1 MAGQGNHLMTRKAH
15 ETPKLSSASVWWP
28 WVDLIAEPQ
37 VALSHYHFVTRCS
50 PLSLE
55 SFKKNFEPTRAVVI
69 FL

>member
-1 MAGQGNHLMTRKAH
+1 MTRKARD
-15 ETPKLSSASVWWP
+15 TPKLSSASVWP
-28 WVDLIAEPQ
+28 WIELIAEPQ

-55 SFKKNFEPTRAVVI
+55 SFKKDFEPTRVVVT